1 MWTAGVQ
8 NCVALR
14 IWCGCESGRIYLV
27 IAILG
32 YAHTFETKSASDAMY
47 LDSERIRWRRSQD
60 KNAPFSSS
68 SSRQLFWAGIASEKS
83 WGLSF
88 WALIK
93 KAMNSV
99 LEVALIRR

>member
-1 MWTAGVQ
+1 MAVSLD
-8 NCVALR
+8 A
-14 IWCGCESGRIYLV
+14 YLG

-60 KNAPFSSS
+60 KNALFSSS
-68 SSRQLFWAGIASEKS
+68 SSRQLSWAGIALEKS
-83 WGLSF
+83 WGHSS
-88 WALIK
+88 WALIIN
-93 KAMNSV
+93 AINWL